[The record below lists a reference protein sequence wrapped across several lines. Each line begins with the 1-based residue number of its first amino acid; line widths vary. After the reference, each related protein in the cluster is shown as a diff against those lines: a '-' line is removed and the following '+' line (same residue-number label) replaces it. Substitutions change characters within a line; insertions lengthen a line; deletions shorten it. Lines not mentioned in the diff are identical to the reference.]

1 MLHRSINL
9 FLPTFLLLRL
19 LLLTMNMLGQQALKL
34 ELEGMLGEVV
44 TFQRLLQRVLLKP
57 CR

>member
-9 FLPTFLLLRL
+9 FLPTLLLLILRL
-19 LLLTMNMLGQQALKL
+19 LYLNMLGQQALKL

>member
-19 LLLTMNMLGQQALKL
+19 LLLTMNMLEQQALKL